1 MYISEIKNIKN
12 YRNLTG
18 KKILF
23 DSKINFLIGENNL
36 GKTNI
41 LELIHRFFTVGK
53 FQEDDFENKEEPI
66 EVSMVIKYTDSEIGF
81 FEDNFDVEDCHAIT
95 IIGIQD
101 SIDERVEYYHGK
113 ENPHKLNIST
123 VRKINTLYYYAQRM
137 PSKEVDFR
145 KSNGSGKVLNYL
157 IQSSLKGLA
166 LEEKD
171 LFKKDEMSRVVS
183 SINTNLTKINTIT
196 GDTIQAYFDEN
207 PEQILCRMLG
217 IGDAN
222 GRDLSKLGEG
232 IQYAFNILLQIIEN
246 IYSVKSSRKS
256 DKFEERLLTINGKKL
271 YPIILVLDEPEIH
284 QHPYRQR
291 SLMKKI
297 TDLIENK
304 NNDFIELLQGLFEI
318 DGLIGQIFIATHS
331 PNILLNDYNQFIR
344 VYQSNL
350 TLEIILGKN
359 ITFDE
364 DPKMYKHLLHNF
376 IYLKEAMFS
385 RYVIFVEGDTEMG
398 AIPVFAE
405 RLNIDLDFS
414 GVGIIK
420 LDGAD
425 GVKRCMALYEKFGIP
440 SIAIIDRDRKD
451 AYSEI
456 SNVYFT
462 SEMDYEEDVY
472 AKFSLVDYLNCCKK
486 MDMLFPFIKVLKNKK
501 YSFDVQEFIENPGSV
516 TITPED
522 QALILSEQRDKQLT
536 ALKQSKNTQ
545 KGAILAEF
553 VTEIPDIFK
562 LALKQIVGEIS

>member
-171 LFKKDEMSRVVS
+171 LFKKDEMSSVVS

-344 VYQSNL
+344 VYQSNS
-350 TLEIILGKN
+350 TLEIISGKN

-486 MDMLFPFIKVLKNKK
+486 MDMLFPFIKALKNKK

>member
-66 EVSMVIKYTDSEIGF
+66 EVSMIIKYTDSEIGF

-171 LFKKDEMSRVVS
+171 LFKKDEMSSVVS

-350 TLEIILGKN
+350 TLEIISGKN

-501 YSFDVQEFIENPGSV
+501 YSFDIQEFIENPGSV

-562 LALKQIVGEIS
+562 LALEQIVGEIS